1 MSRIQPLS
9 LLVATLVS
17 HSLMAQPEVE
27 NSYSVLPYP
36 ELSELKPLPKRSQSS
51 TVVSLPVS
59 SAVTV
64 ASDSDLNEPLGQ
76 QVVVPASTQSRQ
88 ATAQNATTQNSS
100 DEPFGLDDLDL
111 SGLDPEIARKVAAAM
126 NNEPSDPRLRN
137 ADHIALESSEARYR
151 GRLPALNFQ
160 THMYSSD
167 VNRRWIKVN
176 GQELQ
181 EGDRLNFIQLLAI
194 EPQSVTIRFDN
205 DIIDIPALYEWGG

>member
-9 LLVATLVS
+9 LLVATLIS
-17 HSLMAQPEVE
+17 YSLMAQPEVE
-27 NSYSVLPYP
+27 NTYRVLPYP
-36 ELSELKPLPKRSQSS
+36 EFSELTPLPKRSQSS
-51 TVVSLPVS
+51 TVVSLPVP

-64 ASDSDLNEPLGQ
+64 ASDSDLNEPSGQ
-76 QVVVPASTQSRQ
+76 QAVASASTQIRQ
-88 ATAQNATTQNSS
+88 ATVQNSS
-100 DEPFGLDDLDL
+100 DQPFGLDDLDL
-111 SGLDPEIARKVAAAM
+111 SGLDPEIARKVATAM

-137 ADHIALESSEARYR
+137 ADHIALESNEARYR

-176 GQELQ
+176 GKELK
-181 EGDRLNFIQLLAI
+181 EGDRLNSIQLLAI

>member
-1 MSRIQPLS
+1 
-9 LLVATLVS
+9 
-17 HSLMAQPEVE
+17 MAQSEVE
-27 NSYSVLPYP
+27 NTYRVLPYP
-36 ELSELKPLPKRSQSS
+36 ELSKLKPLPKRSQSS
-51 TVVSLPVS
+51 TVVSLPVP
-59 SAVTV
+59 SAATV
-64 ASDSDLNEPLGQ
+64 ASDSGVNKPSGQ
-76 QVVVPASTQSRQ
+76 LEMATTSTQSRQ
-88 ATAQNATTQNSS
+88 ATTQNSS

-137 ADHIALESSEARYR
+137 ADHIALESSESRYR

-176 GQELQ
+176 GQELK
-181 EGDRLNFIQLLAI
+181 EGDRLNSIQLLAI

-205 DIIDIPALYEWGG
+205 DIIDIPALYEWEG

>member
-1 MSRIQPLS
+1 MNRVQTLS
-9 LLVATLVS
+9 LLVAILVS
-17 HSLMAQPEVE
+17 HSLMAQQEGE
-27 NSYSVLPYP
+27 NGYSVLPYP

-51 TVVSLPVS
+51 SVVSLPVP

-64 ASDSDLNEPLGQ
+64 ASDSDLNESSEQ
-76 QVVVPASTQSRQ
+76 QVAAPSGQ
-88 ATAQNATTQNSS
+88 ATEQGNRN
-100 DEPFGLDDLDL
+100 EPFGLDDLDL

-126 NNEPSDPRLRN
+126 NNEPNDPRLSN

-176 GQELQ
+176 GQEIK
-181 EGDRLNFIQLLAI
+181 EGDRLNSIQLLAI

>member
-17 HSLMAQPEVE
+17 HSLMAQSEVE

-51 TVVSLPVS
+51 TVVSLPVP

-64 ASDSDLNEPLGQ
+64 VSDSDLNEPSGQ
-76 QVVVPASTQSRQ
+76 QAVAPASIQSRQ
-88 ATAQNATTQNSS
+88 VTAQSSS

-126 NNEPSDPRLRN
+126 NNEPNDPRLRN

-176 GQELQ
+176 GQELK
-181 EGDRLNFIQLLAI
+181 EGDRLNSIQLLAI

>member
-1 MSRIQPLS
+1 MSRVQLLS

-17 HSLMAQPEVE
+17 HSLMAQPEVD
-27 NSYSVLPYP
+27 NGYSVLPYP

-51 TVVSLPVS
+51 SVVSLPVPS
-59 SAVTV
+59 TVTV
-64 ASDSDLNEPLGQ
+64 ASDADFNEPSGQ
-76 QVVVPASTQSRQ
+76 QVAALSSAQSSQ
-88 ATAQNATTQNSS
+88 ATEQGSN
-100 DEPFGLDDLDL
+100 EPFGLDDLDL

-126 NNEPSDPRLRN
+126 SNEPNDPRLSN

-167 VNRRWIKVN
+167 ANRRWIKVN
-176 GQELQ
+176 GQELK
-181 EGDRLNFIQLLAI
+181 EGDRLNSIQLLAI

>member
-1 MSRIQPLS
+1 MSRVQPLS

-17 HSLMAQPEVE
+17 HSLMAQPEAE
-27 NSYSVLPYP
+27 SGYSVLPYP

-51 TVVSLPVS
+51 SVMSLPVP

-64 ASDSDLNEPLGQ
+64 ASDVDLNEPSGQ
-76 QVVVPASTQSRQ
+76 QVDAPSSAQSSQ
-88 ATAQNATTQNSS
+88 ATEQGSS
-100 DEPFGLDDLDL
+100 NEPFGLDDLDL

-126 NNEPSDPRLRN
+126 NNEPSDPRLSN

-176 GQELQ
+176 GQELK
-181 EGDRLNFIQLLAI
+181 EGDRLNSIQLLAI

-205 DIIDIPALYEWGG
+205 DIIDIPALYEWEG